1 MFRITKFEELLK
13 PIPRGQFDSLVERH
27 QADRHC
33 KGFGARDQMLV
44 MLSGQWSDCKGLR
57 DTVEHFNNH
66 KNVHHHLDTDEVRKS
81 TLADANAKRS
91 PEVFAD
97 VVRSLISAVH
107 GEARQGCSR
116 VLHLLDST
124 SITLKGREFD
134 RWTLQNRTRHTQ
146 GLKLHLVFDAKT
158 QAPVWHSITAPNV
171 NDRDEGV
178 KVPLQKG
185 VTYVFDKGYCDYNWW
200 NEIDQKKAMFV
211 TRFKKNAALAS
222 QKTRKIP
229 KAAKGVILSDELV
242 TFANRQP
249 GGGRRNHYTQ
259 ALRRIEVA
267 REGKDSLV
275 LATNDL
281 RSSALSIAQA
291 YQDRWDIELFFKWIK
306 QHLNIKRFLGRSERA
321 VRTQILIAMIAY
333 LLLVLHKKASR
344 SSKTLWQLL
353 CETKSTLFTRPAT
366 QNELYRRR
374 RLVEEA
380 FAVAQPPLFK

>member
-1 MFRITKFEELLK
+1 MFSISQFEQLLK
-13 PIPRGQFDSLVERH
+13 PLPSGQFASLVERH

-33 KGFGARDQMLV
+33 KGFGARDQLLV
-44 MLSGQWSDCKGLR
+44 MLAGQWSDCKGLR
-57 DTVEHFNNH
+57 HTVEHFNSH
-66 KNVHHHLDTDEVRKS
+66 KNIHHHLGTGEVRKS
-81 TLADANAKRS
+81 TLADANARRS

-97 VVRSLISAVH
+97 VVRSLMSAVQ
-107 GEARQGCSR
+107 GEARSGCTT

-134 RWTLQNRTRHTQ
+134 QWTLHNRTRHTQ

-178 KVPLQKG
+178 KVPVQAG

-200 NEIDQKKAMFV
+200 HSIGQQGAQFV
-211 TRFKKNAALAS
+211 TRFKKNASLALEENRELPEDARD
-222 QKTRKIP
+222 K
-229 KAAKGVILSDELV
+229 ILSDQLV
-242 TFANRQP
+242 RLANRRP
-249 GGGRRNHYTQ
+249 GGGRRNNYER

-267 REGKDSLV
+267 REGKSPLI

-281 RSSALSIAQA
+281 SAPALSIAQA

-333 LLLVLHKKASR
+333 LLLALHKR
-344 SSKTLWQLL
+344 TTGSSKTLWELL
-353 CETKSTLFTRPAT
+353 CEVSSKLFTRPAT

-374 RLVEEA
+374 KQAAQAL
-380 FAVAQPPLFK
+380 AVAQQPLFT